1 MGLKKLELSVG
12 ELALRAGI
20 APSAVRYY
28 EDQGLIFARRTAGNQ
43 RRYHRAMLRRVAFI
57 KASQVAGI
65 PLGVIAEVLAELGHT
80 ESPSKAMWEAAS
92 RRWLDDLDTR
102 IALLE
107 RLRDMIGSCVG
118 CGCLSLGACHLLN
131 PGDELN
137 RLGPGPRRLLDEQD
151 QADL

>member
-1 MGLKKLELSVG
+1 MGLNKLELSVG

-20 APSAVRYY
+20 APSAVRFY

-43 RRYHRAMLRRVAFI
+43 RRYHRAMLRRIAFI
-57 KASQVAGI
+57 KASQTAGI
-65 PLGVIAEVLAELGHT
+65 PLSVIAEVLAEFGST

-92 RRWLDDLDTR
+92 TRWMNDINKR

-107 RLRDMIGSCVG
+107 RMRDMIGSCVG

-137 RLGPGPRRLLDEQD
+137 RFGPGPRRLIED
-151 QADL
+151 

>member
-20 APSAVRYY
+20 APSAVRFY
-28 EDQGLIFARRTAGNQ
+28 EEQGLIFARRTPGNQ
-43 RRYHRAMLRRVAFI
+43 RRYHRAMLRRIAFI
-57 KASQVAGI
+57 KASQAAGI
-65 PLGVIAEVLAELGHT
+65 PLAVIAEVLGELGAT
-80 ESPSKAMWEAAS
+80 ESPPKAMWEAAS
-92 RRWLDDLDTR
+92 KRWINDINER

-107 RLRDMIGSCVG
+107 KMRDMIGSCVG

-137 RLGPGPRRLLDEQD
+137 QLGAGPRRLLEE
-151 QADL
+151 